1 MILRRIWRSRDSG
14 KASVALWIGV
24 VCLISAL
31 MLMPASLAAGQAR
44 IVVFAAASLT
54 EAVQALA
61 DRFAARSGVQVL
73 PSFAASSALARQI
86 ENGAPADVYI
96 SADRRW
102 MDRLADRR
110 LIDIDSRCEIA
121 RNRLVLIAPKTSVFE
136 LTIAPGF
143 PLDVALGDGR
153 LAIGDPDHVP
163 AGIYGRQA
171 LIALGVWAAV
181 KDRLVRSAD
190 VRAALALVARGEAR
204 AGVVYATDAAISDR
218 VRIVD
223 AFPSASHDAI
233 VYPAGRAAASN
244 KSAAT
249 GFLAFIASPE
259 GRAIL
264 AGYGFETDTGL
275 RCSP

>member
-1 MILRRIWRSRDSG
+1 MILRRKWHNRNGG
-14 KASVALWIGV
+14 KAPVARWISV
-24 VCLISAL
+24 VCLISVL
-31 MLMPASLAAGQAR
+31 MLMPVSFAAGQTR
-44 IVVFAAASLT
+44 VVVFAAASLT

-61 DRFAARSGVQVL
+61 DQFAARSGIEVL

-102 MDRLADRR
+102 MDRLTERR
-110 LIDIDSRCEIA
+110 LIDADSRCEIA

-143 PLDVALGDGR
+143 PLDAALGDGR

-171 LIALGVWAAV
+171 LTALGVWAAV
-181 KDRLVRSAD
+181 KDRLVRSTD
-190 VRAALALVARGEAR
+190 VRAALALVARGEVR

-223 AFPSASHDAI
+223 AFPPASHDAI

-244 KSAAT
+244 NSAAT

-275 RCSP
+275 KCSP